1 MERFLVEGWDEE
13 ILALKIITIISELNV
28 RKFTEQRTWLKEK
41 SQMLD
46 KIRKFLRNGRRMK
59 LTCAVFSKIERLGMR
74 STESYSNIIEFLAF
88 CAQKF
93 IFLSLKW
100 IKFLVKTTCE
110 RFFFATLVYV
120 DQHVSYTIYFWP
132 EHRTKLTL

>member
-13 ILALKIITIISELNV
+13 ILALKVIAIVSKLSV

-46 KIRKFLRNGRRMK
+46 KIPKFLRNGRKMK
-59 LTCAVFSKIERLGMR
+59 FTCAVFSKIERLGVR

-93 IFLSLKW
+93 IF
-100 IKFLVKTTCE
+100 FQV
-110 RFFFATLVYV
+110 
-120 DQHVSYTIYFWP
+120 
-132 EHRTKLTL
+132 